1 MNLIPYSPSLSYRVT
16 GTKQSVQD
24 STAALNWAASN
35 EMDSGQCFAV
45 AFMEVHSRQ
54 ASRGN
59 TLTLRWVPG
68 HMGVEGN
75 EVADEWAG
83 EAAES
88 VGDAVPRAY
97 LREASIAHMARA
109 ATEARSAGVS
119 GWIGDHVNRRR
130 RYCPPKGQKLREE
143 FRQERKALAGHY
155 YQLLLGHA
163 ATGD

>member
-1 MNLIPYSPSLSYRVT
+1 MNLIPYSPSFSYRVT

-35 EMDSGQCFAV
+35 EMDPGQCFAV

-83 EAAES
+83 EAARS
-88 VGDAVPRAY
+88 VEDAVSRAY
-97 LREASIAHMARA
+97 LRETSFAYVARA
-109 ATEARSAGVS
+109 VIEA
-119 GWIGDHVNRRR
+119 
-130 RYCPPKGQKLREE
+130 
-143 FRQERKALAGHY
+143 
-155 YQLLLGHA
+155 
-163 ATGD
+163 